1 MSDQQAP
8 TPAVDTPAV
17 AGPTE
22 APGTAQDQP
31 QDGVSY
37 EQRYKDLQAE
47 YTRSQQAFK
56 EAQEREQWYQAL
68 VTSDDPDIHRQ
79 AADILGLEIP
89 DDEEYVEGFEPEGY
103 EDPTEQLQQRLNA
116 LEEQLNSRTQQERQQ
131 VEQEFT
137 SAYAH
142 DQLDEL
148 GVDAEDMEFRQLVF
162 ERALSLP
169 RLRPLPGMPVEGLVD
184 VKSAYEQIK
193 AYEDNRMQ
201 RWAKTKRAPYVPAGG
216 QSANE
221 VPDSGTGHEARMA
234 RAARFLFNNQGDEQ

>member
-8 TPAVDTPAV
+8 TTVDTPAV

-31 QDGVSY
+31 QGSDW
-37 EQRYKDLQAE
+37 QKRYTDLQAE
-47 YTRSQQAFK
+47 YTRSQQASK

-68 VTSDDPDIHRQ
+68 VTSDDPDTRRQ
-79 AADILGLEIP
+79 AAEILGFELP
-89 DDEEYVEGFEPEGY
+89 DDEQVDEGFEPDGY
-103 EDPTEQLQQRLNA
+103 EDPTEQLRA
-116 LEEQLNSRTQQERQQ
+116 ELEELKAWKDSLTQNERQQ

-142 DQLDEL
+142 EQLDEL
-148 GVDAEDMEFRQLVF
+148 GVDPEDTETRRLVF

-169 RLRPLPGMPVEGLVD
+169 RLRPLPGMPVDGLVD
-184 VKSAYEQIK
+184 MKSAYEQIT
-193 AYEDNRMQ
+193 AYQTSMFD
-201 RWAKTKRAPYVPAGG
+201 RWRKTKRAPFVPPGG

-221 VPDSGTGHEARMA
+221 VPDPGTGPQARMN
-234 RAARFLFNNQGDEQ
+234 RAMLRLRNDLGDD